1 MTLGQG
7 YDTPS
12 GHKKSLCEG
21 STSNVHPQER
31 YRPDTNFS
39 HTDGQR
45 DSSIYPQTLFAGDL
59 INVHQLILKNKICR
73 GFY

>member
-45 DSSIYPQTLFAGDL
+45 DSYIPPDF
-59 INVHQLILKNKICR
+59 VCR
-73 GFY
+73 GFD